1 MLSELARHHAAGV
14 FLSITTLDTEL
25 RKVMEPRTSPPA
37 ARLAAIRELAAAGIP
52 VGVNVAPIIPGLTDH
67 EMPAILKAAAEAGAT
82 SAGYTVVRLPYA
94 VAPLFEKWLETHF
107 PDRKEKVLNRLRAMR
122 GGKLYDAQWGKRF
135 SGEGIFAEQIA
146 QMFEVARRKAG
157 IQKRQAANFPRR
169 HFVVQAARNFRYSPD
184 VQTLVEDFL
193 QYLRHERGQSDNT
206 AKTYAALLG
215 KFTAWAAKQ
224 NLTDWKSVELKHLM
238 AFLQHERARPLADE
252 PEESTKRLSGESVY
266 LEIAALRAFYKFAE
280 NEKFLPA
287 NIAENLSL
295 PRRWKRLPKALSND
309 EIAKL
314 LAPET
319 PETPENL
326 CDQAILELA
335 YASGLRLSELKNLR
349 LEQLHLDAG
358 FINVIGK
365 GNKERVVPVGK
376 KAVESLNRYIEIGRP
391 KLVTAKSP
399 ANVFLTKRG
408 TPFAAVTLWLHIKN
422 RVRRAGVERNI
433 TPHMLR
439 HSFATHLLEHGADLR
454 VIQELLGHANISTTE
469 IYTHVTGN
477 RLREIHRKFHPRA

>member
-1 MLSELARHHAAGV
+1 
-14 FLSITTLDTEL
+14 
-25 RKVMEPRTSPPA
+25 
-37 ARLAAIRELAAAGIP
+37 
-52 VGVNVAPIIPGLTDH
+52 VNT
-67 EMPAILKAAAEAGAT
+67 
-82 SAGYTVVRLPYA
+82 
-94 VAPLFEKWLETHF
+94 F
-107 PDRKEKVLNRLRAMR
+107 
-122 GGKLYDAQWGKRF
+122 
-135 SGEGIFAEQIA
+135 
-146 QMFEVARRKAG
+146 
-157 IQKRQAANFPRR
+157 
-169 HFVVQAARNFRYSPD
+169 
-184 VQTLVEDFL
+184 VEDFL

-215 KFTAWAAKQ
+215 KFTAWAEKEK
-224 NLTDWKSVELKHLM
+224 LTDWKQVELKHLM
-238 AFLQHERARPLADE
+238 AFLAHERARNAAVGRPSTREGAE
-252 PEESTKRLSGESVY
+252 PKPARRMSGESVY

-280 NEKFLPA
+280 NEKFLPV

-309 EIAKL
+309 EIKKL
-314 LAPET
+314 LAPEN
-319 PETPENL
+319 PETPESL

-365 GNKERVVPVGK
+365 GNKERVVPVGRT
-376 KAVESLNRYIEIGRP
+376 AVAALNRFIEVGRP
-391 KLVTAKSP
+391 KLVTPKSP
-399 ANVFLTKRG
+399 ANVFLTQRG
-408 TPFAAVTLWLHIKN
+408 TPFASVTLWLHIKN
-422 RVRRAGVERNI
+422 RVRRAGVERNM

>member
-1 MLSELARHHAAGV
+1 M
-14 FLSITTLDTEL
+14 
-25 RKVMEPRTSPPA
+25 
-37 ARLAAIRELAAAGIP
+37 
-52 VGVNVAPIIPGLTDH
+52 
-67 EMPAILKAAAEAGAT
+67 
-82 SAGYTVVRLPYA
+82 
-94 VAPLFEKWLETHF
+94 
-107 PDRKEKVLNRLRAMR
+107 
-122 GGKLYDAQWGKRF
+122 
-135 SGEGIFAEQIA
+135 
-146 QMFEVARRKAG
+146 
-157 IQKRQAANFPRR
+157 
-169 HFVVQAARNFRYSPD
+169 
-184 VQTLVEDFL
+184 QTLVEDFL

-215 KFTAWAAKQ
+215 KFTDWAAKQ
-224 NLTDWKSVELKHLM
+224 NLTDWPSVELKHLM
-238 AFLQHERARPLADE
+238 AFLSHERMRNAPIGRPATRAGAAPKSAR
-252 PEESTKRLSGESVY
+252 RMSGESVY

-280 NEKFLPA
+280 NEKMLPA

-309 EIAKL
+309 EIKKL
-314 LAPET
+314 LAPEN
-319 PETPENL
+319 PETPESL

-349 LEQLHLDAG
+349 LEQLHLEAG

-376 KAVESLNRYIEIGRP
+376 TAVKALNRFIESDGGRRKFIKP
-391 KLVTAKSP
+391 HSP
-399 ANVFLTKRG
+399 ANVFLNKRG
-408 TPFAAVTLWLHIKN
+408 KAFAAVTLWKRIKK
-422 RVRRAGVERNI
+422 RVERNGMERNI

-454 VIQELLGHANISTTE
+454 VIQELLGHASIGTTE